1 MRPIALTSSHIEEF
15 WALRR
20 ALLSELGELPGGGE
34 AQTFEEASRVYFLSH
49 IGRDLFCW
57 GIPAE
62 DGLAACG
69 SLCLFER
76 LPYPGNPAGREG
88 YLLNVYTRPEFRGKG
103 YATRILEEM
112 IRFAGKNGIGRLWLS
127 ASDMGRPLYRRAGF
141 ADRENEME
149 LFLPAVQTD

>member
-1 MRPIALTSSHIEEF
+1 MRPITLTRSHIEEF

-103 YATRILEEM
+103 YASRILEEM

-141 ADRENEME
+141 SDRGNEME
-149 LFLPAVQTD
+149 LFLPPAKTD

>member
-15 WALRR
+15 WALRS

-76 LPYPGNPAGREG
+76 LPYPGNVRE
-88 YLLNVYTRPEFRGKG
+88 LKNFVERT
-103 YATRILEEM
+103 ILVSQQPHLTEVD
-112 IRFAGKNGIGRLWLS
+112 FKN
-127 ASDMGRPLYRRAGF
+127 
-141 ADRENEME
+141 
-149 LFLPAVQTD
+149 